1 VAAVNE
7 ILPVGLGVEDVL
19 LGSADDPFSGATGE
33 NFIVT
38 LTAVMLTDFEM
49 LVRVSDRLRISV
61 LFRFRTGTAET
72 LLRDPFTKGAV
83 VFGTTETV
91 MF

>member
-1 VAAVNE
+1 MLA
-7 ILPVGLGVEDVL
+7 LGLGVEEA
-19 LGSADDPFSGATGE
+19 LGRADDPLRGTTGE

-38 LTAVMLTDFEM
+38 LTAVILSDFEM

-61 LFRFRTGTAET
+61 LFRLRTGTSDT
-72 LLRDPFTKGAV
+72 LLRDPFTSSSGLLLGAV
-83 VFGTTETV
+83 VFDTKETV